1 MEEEKEAEEELE
13 ELEEPEE
20 EAEPEE
26 KVWHRI
32 LNVGVV
38 QVLPRFYWRLLGLL
52 CEIWI
57 TEFYWYYY
65 VQFETNM
72 CTTLCVI

>member
-1 MEEEKEAEEELE
+1 MEEAKEAEG
-13 ELEEPEE
+13 ELEEPEA

-38 QVLPRFYWRLLGLL
+38 QVLPRVY
-52 CEIWI
+52 
-57 TEFYWYYY
+57 
-65 VQFETNM
+65 
-72 CTTLCVI
+72 